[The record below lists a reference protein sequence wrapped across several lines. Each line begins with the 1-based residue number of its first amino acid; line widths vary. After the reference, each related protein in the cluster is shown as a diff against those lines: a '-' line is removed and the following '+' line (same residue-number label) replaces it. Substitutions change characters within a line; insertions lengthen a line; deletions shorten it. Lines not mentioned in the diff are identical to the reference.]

1 MDEKKS
7 SITVSVKDASKA
19 QVILHDHRFIS
30 FEFDG
35 SNSFIFSDWCDYAE
49 ADSAFYDSLI
59 EIISTVEPEDED
71 DYCDCFAGDCPQE
84 GM

>member
-19 QVILHDHRFIS
+19 QAILHDHHFIS

-35 SNSFIFSDWCDYAE
+35 SNSFIFSDWGDYAE
-49 ADSAFYDSLI
+49 VDSAFHDSLI
-59 EIISTVEPEDED
+59 EIISTVEPEDEE
-71 DYCDCFAGDCPQE
+71 DYED
-84 GM
+84 